1 MVSYNMSNF
10 DLNSFFSNDLLKTN
24 KGGAKESIYKK
35 DIFEGVDNKKSLRT
49 KLRKLMFNYCSSIIN
64 ITDNEKAKNLAKD
77 FSNFYAS
84 VYKVNDFS
92 LSSVSSANTEES
104 KKEILT
110 KGLEKFNTLLNE
122 KKGSTVLILVVMED
136 GLVPRRPI
144 SDWRLARMCLNPCCD
159 GRGLV
164 PIRNINTTEMTN

>member
-1 MVSYNMSNF
+1 
-10 DLNSFFSNDLLKTN
+10 
-24 KGGAKESIYKK
+24 
-35 DIFEGVDNKKSLRT
+35 
-49 KLRKLMFNYCSSIIN
+49 MFNYCSSIIN

-92 LSSVSSANTEES
+92 LSSVSSANTEET

-122 KKGSTVLILVVMED
+122 KKGSTNKK
-136 GLVPRRPI
+136 
-144 SDWRLARMCLNPCCD
+144 S
-159 GRGLV
+159 
-164 PIRNINTTEMTN
+164 TK

>member
-1 MVSYNMSNF
+1 MSSF

-35 DIFEGVDNKKSLRT
+35 DIFEGVENKKSLRT

-77 FSNFYAS
+77 FSNFYSS
-84 VYKVNDFS
+84 VYRINDFS
-92 LSSVSSANTEES
+92 LASVCSANMEQT
-104 KKEILT
+104 KKDVLT

-122 KKGSTVLILVVMED
+122 KNSTTKNKKGSTK
-136 GLVPRRPI
+136 
-144 SDWRLARMCLNPCCD
+144 
-159 GRGLV
+159 
-164 PIRNINTTEMTN
+164 

>member
-1 MVSYNMSNF
+1 MGNF

-24 KGGAKESIYKK
+24 KGGSKENIYKK

-49 KLRKLMFNYCSSIIN
+49 KLRKLMFNYCNSILN
-64 ITDNEKAKNLAKD
+64 ITDSEKAKNLAKD

-84 VYKVNDFS
+84 VYRVNDFS

-110 KGLEKFNTLLNE
+110 NGLSKFQSLLNDNKTAKN
-122 KKGSTVLILVVMED
+122 KKKAVK
-136 GLVPRRPI
+136 
-144 SDWRLARMCLNPCCD
+144 
-159 GRGLV
+159 
-164 PIRNINTTEMTN
+164 

>member
-1 MVSYNMSNF
+1 MGNF

-24 KGGAKESIYKK
+24 KGGSKENIYKK
-35 DIFEGVDNKKSLRT
+35 DIFDGVDNKKSLRT
-49 KLRKLMFNYCSSIIN
+49 KLRKLMFNYCNSILN

-84 VYKVNDFS
+84 VYRVNDFS

-110 KGLEKFNTLLNE
+110 KGLSKFQSLLN
-122 KKGSTVLILVVMED
+122 D
-136 GLVPRRPI
+136 
-144 SDWRLARMCLNPCCD
+144 
-159 GRGLV
+159 
-164 PIRNINTTEMTN
+164 NTTAKNKKKQ

>member
-1 MVSYNMSNF
+1 MSSF

-49 KLRKLMFNYCSSIIN
+49 KLRKLMFNYCNSILN
-64 ITDNEKAKNLAKD
+64 ITETEKAKNLAKD
-77 FSNFYAS
+77 FANFYTS
-84 VYKVNDFS
+84 VYRINDFS

-110 KGLEKFNTLLNE
+110 KGLSKFQSLLN
-122 KKGSTVLILVVMED
+122 D
-136 GLVPRRPI
+136 
-144 SDWRLARMCLNPCCD
+144 
-159 GRGLV
+159 
-164 PIRNINTTEMTN
+164 NTTAKNKKNQ

>member
-1 MVSYNMSNF
+1 MSSF

-24 KGGAKESIYKK
+24 KGGAKENIYKK

-49 KLRKLMFNYCSSIIN
+49 KLRKLMFNYCNSILN
-64 ITDNEKAKNLAKD
+64 ITETEKAKNLAKD

-84 VYKVNDFS
+84 VYRINDFS

-110 KGLEKFNTLLNE
+110 KGLSKFQSLLNDNSTAKN
-122 KKGSTVLILVVMED
+122 KKGSTK
-136 GLVPRRPI
+136 
-144 SDWRLARMCLNPCCD
+144 
-159 GRGLV
+159 
-164 PIRNINTTEMTN
+164 